1 MSLQDWERKGW
12 VEKHKTSPQ
21 EIEGLFQI
29 ADRDLK
35 DCQARDLSDDWQL
48 NIAYNAALQSAKAAL
63 AAAGYR
69 TSREAQHFRI
79 VQSLAFTLRLEKSL
93 IDKLDKFRKK
103 RNISDYERAGL
114 VSEGEVEEAI
124 ALAHRLRK
132 QAEDWIRTNYAHLVS
147 HKKWKLSPD
156 TSSANAFTTRL
167 QTVKSYGENFLTKN
181 RSSMRLKIEKHS
193 H

>member
-35 DCQARDLSDDWQL
+35 DCRARDLSDDWQL

-79 VQSLAFTLRLEKSL
+79 IQSLAFTLRFEKSL

-103 RNISDYERAGL
+103 RNISDYERAGM

-124 ALAHRLRK
+124 ALARRLRK
-132 QAEDWIRTNYAHLVS
+132 QAEDWIRTNYSHLIS
-147 HKKWKLSPD
+147 HKK
-156 TSSANAFTTRL
+156 
-167 QTVKSYGENFLTKN
+167 
-181 RSSMRLKIEKHS
+181 
-193 H
+193 

>member
-1 MSLQDWERKGW
+1 MSSQDWERKGW
-12 VEKHKTSPQ
+12 VERHKTSPQ
-21 EIEGLFQI
+21 EIEELFQI

-35 DCQARDLSDDWQL
+35 DCHARDLSDDWQL

-69 TSREAQHFRI
+69 TAREAQHFRI
-79 VQSLAFTLRLEKSL
+79 IQSLAFTLGLEKSL

-124 ALAHRLRK
+124 SLAQQLRQQVK
-132 QAEDWIRTNYAHLVS
+132 EWIRSNYSHL
-147 HKKWKLSPD
+147 
-156 TSSANAFTTRL
+156 FTG
-167 QTVKSYGENFLTKN
+167 K
-181 RSSMRLKIEKHS
+181 
-193 H
+193 

>member
-21 EIEGLFQI
+21 EIEELFQI

-69 TSREAQHFRI
+69 TAREAQHFRI
-79 VQSLAFTLRLEKSL
+79 IQSLAFTLGLEKSL

-114 VSEGEVEEAI
+114 VSEGEVKEAI
-124 ALAHRLRK
+124 DLAYRLRK
-132 QAEDWIRTNYAHLVS
+132 QAEDWIRTN
-147 HKKWKLSPD
+147 
-156 TSSANAFTTRL
+156 
-167 QTVKSYGENFLTKN
+167 
-181 RSSMRLKIEKHS
+181 HS
-193 H
+193 HLLRKK

>member
-1 MSLQDWERKGW
+1 MSLQDWQRKGW

-21 EIEGLFQI
+21 EIEELFQI

-79 VQSLAFTLRLEKSL
+79 IQSLAFTLRLEKSL

-114 VSEGEVEEAI
+114 VSEGEVREAI
-124 ALAHRLRK
+124 SLAEQLRK
-132 QAEDWIRTNYAHLVS
+132 QVEDWIRTN
-147 HKKWKLSPD
+147 
-156 TSSANAFTTRL
+156 
-167 QTVKSYGENFLTKN
+167 
-181 RSSMRLKIEKHS
+181 HS
-193 H
+193 HLLRKK

>member
-21 EIEGLFQI
+21 EIEELFQI

-35 DCQARDLSDDWQL
+35 DCQAKGLSEDWQL

-79 VQSLAFTLRLEKSL
+79 IQSLAFTLRLEKSV

-103 RNISDYERAGL
+103 RNISDYERAGV
-114 VSEGEVEEAI
+114 VSKGEVQEAI
-124 ALAHRLRK
+124 SLACRVRRQVEEWLR
-132 QAEDWIRTNYAHLVS
+132 ANYSHLLPR
-147 HKKWKLSPD
+147 KK
-156 TSSANAFTTRL
+156 
-167 QTVKSYGENFLTKN
+167 
-181 RSSMRLKIEKHS
+181 
-193 H
+193 

>member
-12 VEKHKTSPQ
+12 VEKHKKSPQ

-48 NIAYNAALQSAKAAL
+48 NIAYNAALQSAKAAM

-69 TSREAQHFRI
+69 ASREAQHFRI
-79 VQSLAFTLRLEKSL
+79 IQSLEFTLALEKSE
-93 IDKLDKFRKK
+93 IDKLDQFRKK

-124 ALAHRLRK
+124 ALAERLRK
-132 QAEDWIRTNYAHLVS
+132 QAEEWIRSNHSRLLR
-147 HKKWKLSPD
+147 KK
-156 TSSANAFTTRL
+156 
-167 QTVKSYGENFLTKN
+167 
-181 RSSMRLKIEKHS
+181 
-193 H
+193 

>member
-1 MSLQDWERKGW
+1 VSLPDWERKGW

-21 EIEGLFQI
+21 EIEELFHI

-79 VQSLAFTLRLEKSL
+79 IQSLAFTLRLEKSL

-114 VSEGEVEEAI
+114 VSPGF
-124 ALAHRLRK
+124 RR
-132 QAEDWIRTNYAHLVS
+132 
-147 HKKWKLSPD
+147 
-156 TSSANAFTTRL
+156 
-167 QTVKSYGENFLTKN
+167 
-181 RSSMRLKIEKHS
+181 
-193 H
+193 

>member
-1 MSLQDWERKGW
+1 MQDGERKGW

-21 EIEGLFQI
+21 EIEELFQI

-69 TSREAQHFRI
+69 TAREAQHFRI
-79 VQSLAFTLRLEKSL
+79 IQSLAFTLGLEKSL

-114 VSEGEVEEAI
+114 VSEGEVKEAI
-124 ALAHRLRK
+124 DLAYRLRK
-132 QAEDWIRTNYAHLVS
+132 QAEDWIRTN
-147 HKKWKLSPD
+147 
-156 TSSANAFTTRL
+156 
-167 QTVKSYGENFLTKN
+167 
-181 RSSMRLKIEKHS
+181 HS
-193 H
+193 HLLRKK

>member
-1 MSLQDWERKGW
+1 MSLQDWEKRGW
-12 VEKHKTSPQ
+12 VTKHKTSPQ
-21 EIEGLFQI
+21 EIEELFQI

-69 TSREAQHFRI
+69 TTREAQHFRI
-79 VQSLAFTLRLEKSL
+79 IQSLAFTLRLEKSL

-114 VSEGEVEEAI
+114 VSEGEVREAI
-124 ALAHRLRK
+124 SLAQQLRK
-132 QAEDWIRTNYAHLVS
+132 QVQEWILANHLHLL
-147 HKKWKLSPD
+147 HKK
-156 TSSANAFTTRL
+156 
-167 QTVKSYGENFLTKN
+167 
-181 RSSMRLKIEKHS
+181 
-193 H
+193 

>member
-12 VEKHKTSPQ
+12 VEKHKSSPQ
-21 EIEGLFQI
+21 EIEELFQI

-35 DCQARDLSDDWQL
+35 DCQARDLSDDWQF

-69 TSREAQHFRI
+69 TAREAQHFRI
-79 VQSLAFTLRLEKSL
+79 IQSLAFTLGLEKSL

-103 RNISDYERAGL
+103 RNISDYERAGQ

-124 ALAHRLRK
+124 FLAHQLRK
-132 QAEDWIRTNYAHLVS
+132 QVEAWIRSNYPYLFP
-147 HKKWKLSPD
+147 HKK
-156 TSSANAFTTRL
+156 
-167 QTVKSYGENFLTKN
+167 
-181 RSSMRLKIEKHS
+181 
-193 H
+193 

>member
-1 MSLQDWERKGW
+1 MSLQNWEKKGW

-21 EIEGLFQI
+21 EIEELFQI

-69 TSREAQHFRI
+69 SSREAQHFRI
-79 VQSLAFTLRLEKSL
+79 IQSLAFTVGLEKSL

-114 VSEGEVEEAI
+114 VSEGEVREAI
-124 ALAHRLRK
+124 TLAQQLRK
-132 QAEDWIRTNYAHLVS
+132 QVEDWIRANHPHLLPR
-147 HKKWKLSPD
+147 K
-156 TSSANAFTTRL
+156 R
-167 QTVKSYGENFLTKN
+167 
-181 RSSMRLKIEKHS
+181 
-193 H
+193 

>member
-1 MSLQDWERKGW
+1 MSLQDWERNGW

-21 EIEGLFQI
+21 EIEELFQI

-69 TSREAQHFRI
+69 ASREAQHFRI
-79 VQSLAFTLRLEKSL
+79 IQSLAFTLRLEKSL

-114 VSEGEVEEAI
+114 VSESEVKEAI
-124 ALAHRLRK
+124 DLTYQLRK
-132 QAEDWIRTNYAHLVS
+132 QAEEWIRTN
-147 HKKWKLSPD
+147 
-156 TSSANAFTTRL
+156 
-167 QTVKSYGENFLTKN
+167 
-181 RSSMRLKIEKHS
+181 HS
-193 H
+193 HLLRKK

>member
-12 VEKHKTSPQ
+12 VEKHKSSPQ
-21 EIEGLFQI
+21 EIEELFQI

-69 TSREAQHFRI
+69 TAREAQHFRI
-79 VQSLAFTLRLEKSL
+79 IQSLAFTLVLEKSL

-114 VSEGEVEEAI
+114 VSESEVEEAI
-124 ALAHRLRK
+124 SLARQLRK
-132 QAEDWIRTNYAHLVS
+132 QVEEWLQADYPHLLS
-147 HKKWKLSPD
+147 GKK
-156 TSSANAFTTRL
+156 
-167 QTVKSYGENFLTKN
+167 
-181 RSSMRLKIEKHS
+181 
-193 H
+193 